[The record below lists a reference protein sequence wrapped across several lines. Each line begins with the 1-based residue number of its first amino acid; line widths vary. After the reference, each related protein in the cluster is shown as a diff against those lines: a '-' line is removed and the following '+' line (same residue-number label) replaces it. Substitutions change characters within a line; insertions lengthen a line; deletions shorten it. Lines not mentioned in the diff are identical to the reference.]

1 MLTIFNFQGSVTE
14 STPFLNITGESNQL
28 YNQLIDSSTLP
39 QLEEES
45 SSILNNFLESTEV
58 SNFPIDST
66 DLSNLA
72 VEHGSFLNGI
82 KSAYLLNPER
92 VKERKEG
99 GGGKGGKGGEEGEG
113 GKGGEEGKGGKG
125 GKEEE
130 KAGEGSKIERK
141 AERREGGEERER
153 IKDLGPGIFEIG
165 EENIS
170 PVFLG
175 VCKVVVHHD
184 LPVAQ
189 QTWIQTGYLGEYIN
203 ILDTHWISRYIY

>member
-45 SSILNNFLESTEV
+45 SSIRNNFLESTEV

-72 VEHGSFLNGI
+72 VEHNSFLNGI
-82 KSAYLLNPER
+82 KSASLLNPER

-99 GGGKGGKGGEEGEG
+99 GGGKGGKGGE
-113 GKGGEEGKGGKG
+113 
-125 GKEEE
+125 
-130 KAGEGSKIERK
+130 I
-141 AERREGGEERER
+141 REGGEERES

-165 EENIS
+165 EENIY

-175 VCKVVVHHD
+175 VCKVVVHPD

-189 QTWIQTGYLGEYIN
+189 QTWIQTGYLGKYIN
-203 ILDTHWISRYIY
+203 ILDTNWIYRYIY

>member
-1 MLTIFNFQGSVTE
+1 MLTIFNFKGSVTE

-45 SSILNNFLESTEV
+45 SSIRNNFLESTEV

-99 GGGKGGKGGEEGEG
+99 GGGKGGKGG
-113 GKGGEEGKGGKG
+113 
-125 GKEEE
+125 KEEE

-165 EENIS
+165 EENIY

-175 VCKVVVHHD
+175 VCKVVVHPD

-189 QTWIQTGYLGEYIN
+189 QTWIQTGYLGKYIN
-203 ILDTHWISRYIY
+203 ILDTNWTYRYIY

>member
-1 MLTIFNFQGSVTE
+1 MLTIFNFQSTVIE
-14 STPFLNITGESNQL
+14 STPFLNITRESNQFC
-28 YNQLIDSSTLP
+28 NQLIDSSKLTLP
-39 QLEEES
+39 AEES
-45 SSILNNFLESTEV
+45 SSTLNNDLESTEF
-58 SNFPIDST
+58 SNFPKEST
-66 DLSNLA
+66 DLSKLA
-72 VEHGSFLNGI
+72 VEPTSFLNGG
-82 KSAYLLNPER
+82 KSAYLLNPDR

-99 GGGKGGKGGEEGEG
+99 GEGEGGEGEGGEEEGGEEEGGEEEEGKEGEEGE
-113 GKGGEEGKGGKG
+113 KEREE
-125 GKEEE
+125 
-130 KAGEGSKIERK
+130 
-141 AERREGGEERER
+141 ERREGGVERKR
-153 IKDLGPGIFEIG
+153 INDLGPGIFEIG